1 MFIGIYSVFPCE
13 CVSVCVC
20 MREGQGPGEGGSERG
35 GENGP

>member
-1 MFIGIYSVFPCE
+1 MFTGIYSVFPCE
-13 CVSVCVC
+13 CVCVC